1 MSKCVVFCIVVI
13 IVKLRYVYNG
23 VFQDEALGPDNIGG
37 YRKVEVLA
45 EYLHSLRD
53 QTLALSNT
61 QADHVIRLWSKLSDY
76 DKQPTVPSPR
86 HRTRL
91 TKGSI
96 TTHKMRSKQSTVP
109 GVDSVKRYIQVFI
122 TFKPQCNTI

>member
-37 YRKVEVLA
+37 YGKVEVLA

-96 TTHKMRSKQSTVP
+96 TTQDALQAINRP
-109 GVDSVKRYIQVFI
+109 WLNSVKRYIQVFI